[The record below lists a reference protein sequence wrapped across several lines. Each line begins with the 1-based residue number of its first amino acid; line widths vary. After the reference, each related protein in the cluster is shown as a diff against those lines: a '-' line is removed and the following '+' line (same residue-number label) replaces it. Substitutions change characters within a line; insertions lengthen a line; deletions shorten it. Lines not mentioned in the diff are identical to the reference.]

1 MFYEE
6 QQYRCGTLSQSIS
19 LGPARS
25 SFERL
30 FYGDDVSVSVMR
42 IDCAVLDQTL
52 EPALADSVRC
62 DDR

>member
-6 QQYRCGTLSQSIS
+6 QPRRCGTLSQSIS

-42 IDCAVLDQTL
+42 IDCAVLDLTKCG
-52 EPALADSVRC
+52 DSANCGVFYE
-62 DDR
+62 